1 MRAAAV
7 LVLAV
12 LIATVASCGDEDLQ
26 FGEEQDT
33 RTPTSSTTPASTSTP
48 SATATPEP
56 TSTL

>member
-12 LIATVASCGDEDLQ
+12 LIATVASCGDDDLQ

-33 RTPTSSTTPASTSTP
+33 RTPTSSSTPDSTSTP
-48 SATATPEP
+48 SATVTPEP
-56 TSTL
+56 TSAL